1 MTDRK
6 GNEPAIIMPERMW
19 VRPGST
25 GWVANH
31 EPDDAVCTEYV
42 RMDRFREVLDALNV
56 YRIAADDAVVKLRN
70 ARARVGV

>member
-1 MTDRK
+1 MADRK

-19 VRPGST
+19 IRPGST
-25 GWVANH
+25 GWVASH

-56 YRIAADDAVVKLRN
+56 CRTAADDVVARLRN
-70 ARARVGV
+70 AQARVKV